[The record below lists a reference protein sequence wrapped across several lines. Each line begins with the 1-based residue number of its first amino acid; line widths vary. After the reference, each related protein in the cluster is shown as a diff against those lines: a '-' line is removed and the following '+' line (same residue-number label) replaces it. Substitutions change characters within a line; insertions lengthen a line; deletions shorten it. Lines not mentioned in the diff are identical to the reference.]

1 MQKRNFIKRVGVF
14 LLLNILWCGSFCSH
28 VLAQDVDNMMV
39 TVMMKQG
46 TLKSFFDEVSKQTGL
61 QFVYEADVL
70 EQADRVTIDAAN
82 QPVRA
87 VLGQVLNQVSCA

>member
-1 MQKRNFIKRVGVF
+1 MDMQKRNFIKRVGVF

-46 TLKSFFDEVSKQTGL
+46 TLKSFFERFQSRQVFSLFMKQTYWSR
-61 QFVYEADVL
+61 QTV
-70 EQADRVTIDAAN
+70 
-82 QPVRA
+82 
-87 VLGQVLNQVSCA
+87 